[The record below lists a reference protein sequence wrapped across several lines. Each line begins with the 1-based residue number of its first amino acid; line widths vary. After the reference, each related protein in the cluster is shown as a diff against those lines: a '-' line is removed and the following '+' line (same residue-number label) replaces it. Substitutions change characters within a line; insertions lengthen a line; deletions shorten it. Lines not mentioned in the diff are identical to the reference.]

1 MGERRR
7 RGGCGALALIWRGF
21 GSGGRGRGGGR
32 VSFPFPFSRCRL
44 ALGLLTIRAVHDFL
58 LHPDD
63 FHLAQECLEGKTS
76 ALAYLQDVYREPLL
90 AFLQGS
96 GALPHEAREIVNE
109 LWSDCI
115 APQTGTTPKLA
126 RYNGACALRTFL
138 NTITLNTLLTR
149 RRREKRWHDL
159 VSEDVADGATED
171 PGMAREARAAGDAP
185 VEAPLLEIMREAIEA
200 AFMAC
205 PAEDFV
211 LLQLAHADD
220 LHVLELAKMFD
231 RTKSTLSRDVQR
243 AGEEIAE
250 ATIQYVKAADP
261 WLELKWEDF
270 VELCG
275 SASPACFGV
284 E

>member
-1 MGERRR
+1 MG
-7 RGGCGALALIWRGF
+7 AAASPLSL
-21 GSGGRGRGGGR
+21 
-32 VSFPFPFSRCRL
+32 PLSRCRL
-44 ALGLLTIRAVHDFL
+44 ALGILTIPVVHDAL

-76 ALAYLQDVYREPLL
+76 ALAYLQDSYREPLL

-96 GALPHEAREIVNE
+96 GALPHEAREIVTE

-149 RRREKRWHDL
+149 RRRENRWNHL
-159 VSEDVADGATED
+159 VTDEVAAGGTDGMVTA
-171 PGMAREARAAGDAP
+171 PEARADDREPA
-185 VEAPLLEIMREAIEA
+185 EAPLLEIMREAIQA
-200 AFMAC
+200 AFTAC

-211 LLQLAHADD
+211 LLQLAHTDD
-220 LHVLELAKMFD
+220 LHVVELAQMFD
-231 RTKSTLSRDVQR
+231 CGIASISRNVAK
-243 AGEEIAE
+243 AGEGIAE
-250 ATIQYVKAADP
+250 ATIQYVKATDP

-270 VELCG
+270 IELCG